1 MRQILTI
8 ALTMILLM
16 SCGRKPAAA
25 DTGRP
30 LPDTLRVA
38 TLYSPASYF
47 IYRDQQMGY
56 DYSLVQAMAR
66 EKGFE
71 VDLKVASSLGDAIEM
86 LDSGLV
92 DLVAYEV
99 PVTSDYRQ
107 RVISCGPVN
116 ETEQVLVQPARKGDV
131 RITDVT
137 QLVGRDIYVEADSK
151 YQQRIQHLNDELG
164 GGINIHIVDR
174 DTLIT
179 EDLIAMVSA
188 GEIPLTL
195 VDSDIARIN
204 KTYYPDLDIT
214 MPVSFPQRS
223 SWAVSK
229 QSQWLA
235 DSIDAW
241 ISQDQPRKENAMLLK
256 RYFEQSRS
264 LPEGYKVDVA
274 NGRISRYDHIFK
286 RYAPDCGWD
295 WRLLAAQAFTESRFD
310 PNVRS
315 WAGARGLM
323 QVIPQTARQFK
334 IEPDSLDNPTVSVI
348 AATRVINSLD
358 RTFAERVPDPAERI
372 KFVLAAYN
380 AGPGHVIDAI
390 AIARKTGRDPQVWDG
405 NVAEAMLLKSNP
417 EYYRDPDVKFGYFRG
432 RETYAYVSEIMD
444 FYNKV
449 IQKIKL
455 K

>member
-137 QLVGRDIYVEADSK
+137 QLVGRDIYVD
-151 YQQRIQHLNDELG
+151 LG
-164 GGINIHIVDR
+164 
-174 DTLIT
+174 
-179 EDLIAMVSA
+179 
-188 GEIPLTL
+188 
-195 VDSDIARIN
+195 
-204 KTYYPDLDIT
+204 
-214 MPVSFPQRS
+214 
-223 SWAVSK
+223 
-229 QSQWLA
+229 
-235 DSIDAW
+235 
-241 ISQDQPRKENAMLLK
+241 
-256 RYFEQSRS
+256 
-264 LPEGYKVDVA
+264 
-274 NGRISRYDHIFK
+274 
-286 RYAPDCGWD
+286 
-295 WRLLAAQAFTESRFD
+295 
-310 PNVRS
+310 
-315 WAGARGLM
+315 
-323 QVIPQTARQFK
+323 
-334 IEPDSLDNPTVSVI
+334 
-348 AATRVINSLD
+348 
-358 RTFAERVPDPAERI
+358 
-372 KFVLAAYN
+372 
-380 AGPGHVIDAI
+380 
-390 AIARKTGRDPQVWDG
+390 
-405 NVAEAMLLKSNP
+405 
-417 EYYRDPDVKFGYFRG
+417 
-432 RETYAYVSEIMD
+432 
-444 FYNKV
+444 
-449 IQKIKL
+449 
-455 K
+455 

>member
-1 MRQILTI
+1 M
-8 ALTMILLM
+8 
-16 SCGRKPAAA
+16 
-25 DTGRP
+25 
-30 LPDTLRVA
+30 
-38 TLYSPASYF
+38 
-47 IYRDQQMGY
+47 
-56 DYSLVQAMAR
+56 
-66 EKGFE
+66 
-71 VDLKVASSLGDAIEM
+71 
-86 LDSGLV
+86 
-92 DLVAYEV
+92 
-99 PVTSDYRQ
+99 
-107 RVISCGPVN
+107 
-116 ETEQVLVQPARKGDV
+116 
-131 RITDVT
+131 
-137 QLVGRDIYVEADSK
+137 GRDIYVEADSK

-214 MPVSFPQRS
+214 MPVSFPQRA

-334 IEPDSLDNPTVSVI
+334 IEPDSLDNPTVSVL

>member
-1 MRQILTI
+1 MKPLI
-8 ALTMILLM
+8 AF
-16 SCGRKPAAA
+16 AAA
-25 DTGRP
+25 ISLCACGKHADNAASASRP

-56 DYSLVQAMAR
+56 DFSLLQTMAA
-66 EKGFE
+66 EKNLE

-92 DLVAYEV
+92 QLVAYEV
-99 PVTSDYRQ
+99 PVTSEYRQ
-107 RVISCGPVN
+107 RVIPCGPVN
-116 ETEQVLVQPARKGDV
+116 ETSQVLVQPNGKD

-137 QLVGRDIYVEADSK
+137 QLVGRDVYVEADSK
-151 YQQRIQHLNDELG
+151 YQQRLQNLNDELG
-164 GGINIHIVDR
+164 GGINIHIVNR

-204 KTYYPDLDIT
+204 KTYYPDLDVN

-223 SWAVSK
+223 SWAVGK
-229 QSQWLA
+229 ADQWLA
-235 DSIDAW
+235 DSINAW
-241 ISQDQPRKENAMLLK
+241 ISQDLPRKENAMLLK

-274 NGRISRYDHIFK
+274 NGRISRFDDLFR
-286 RYAPDCGWD
+286 RYAPECGWD
-295 WRLLAAQAFTESRFD
+295 WRMLAAMAFTESRFD

-323 QVIPQTARQFK
+323 QVIPQTAGQFN
-334 IEPDSLDNPTVSVI
+334 IDPEHLDDPAVSVM
-348 AATRVINSLD
+348 AATRVINTLNKV
-358 RTFAERVPDPAERI
+358 FANRVPDPQERI

-380 AGPGHVIDAI
+380 AGPGHVLDAI
-390 AIARKTGRDPQVWDG
+390 AIAKKTGRDPQIWGG

-417 EYYRDPDVKFGYFRG
+417 EYYRDPDVKFGYYRG

-444 FYNKV
+444 FYDKV
-449 IQKIKL
+449 TKKIKY
-455 K
+455 

>member
-1 MRQILTI
+1 MV
-8 ALTMILLM
+8 LLWPG
-16 SCGRKPAAA
+16 CKPASGGGEAGHA
-25 DTGRP
+25 

-56 DYSLVQAMAR
+56 DYSLVHAMAK
-66 EKGFE
+66 EKGLQ
-71 VDLKVASSLGDAIEM
+71 VDLSVAASLGDAIEM

-99 PVTSDYRQ
+99 PLTSHFKQ
-107 RVISCGPVN
+107 RVIHCGPVN
-116 ETEQVLVQPARKGDV
+116 ETSQVLVQPNVKG

-137 QLVGRDIYVEADSK
+137 QLVGRDVYVEAGSK
-151 YQQRIQHLNDELG
+151 YEQRIENLNEELG
-164 GGINIHIVDR
+164 GGINIHLVDR

-223 SWAVSK
+223 AWAVSRG
-229 QSQWLA
+229 SQWLA

-241 ISQDQPRKENAMLLK
+241 ISQDLPRRENAMLLK
-256 RYFEQSRS
+256 QYFEQSRS
-264 LPEGYKVDVA
+264 LPEGYKLDAA
-274 NGRISRYDHIFK
+274 NGRISRYDEIFK

-295 WRLLAAQAFTESRFD
+295 WRMLAAMAFTESRFD

-323 QVIPQTARQFK
+323 QVIPQTAGQFQVTP
-334 IEPDSLDNPTVSVI
+334 EQLDDPATSVSV
-348 AATRVINSLD
+348 ATRVIKKLD
-358 RTFAERVPDPAERI
+358 KIFAERVPNPQERI
-372 KFVLAAYN
+372 KFILAAYN
-380 AGPGHVIDAI
+380 AGPGHVLDAI
-390 AIARKTGRDPQVWDG
+390 AIAKKTGRDPQIWNG
-405 NVAEAMLLKSNP
+405 NVAEGMLLKSNP
-417 EYYRDPDVKFGYFRG
+417 EYYRDPDVKFGYYRG
-432 RETYAYVSEIMD
+432 RETFAYVSEIMD
-444 FYNKV
+444 FYSKT

-455 K
+455 